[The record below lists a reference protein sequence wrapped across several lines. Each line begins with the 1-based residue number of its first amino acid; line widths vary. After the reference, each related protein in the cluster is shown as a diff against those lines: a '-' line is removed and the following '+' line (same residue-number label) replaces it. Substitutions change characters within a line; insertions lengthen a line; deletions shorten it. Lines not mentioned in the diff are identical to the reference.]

1 MLEPG
6 GRDERRLRALALEE
20 RVRGDRRPVR
30 EALEVAGADGAGG
43 RGTDSSWRAAVGTF
57 AVEIAAVLDEDGV
70 RERAADVDAE
80 NAHAAKADS
89 YERTVTTRYPLELG
103 LAVSVPRKNERKRQR
118 PIVGG
123 RNESRET
130 PSEPVRRFTR
140 LEKTQ
145 PSSGRKR
152 SM

>member
-1 MLEPG
+1 MYAVG
-6 GRDERRLRALALEE
+6 GVCKRVMGTKASETELRR
-20 RVRGDRRPVR
+20 
-30 EALEVAGADGAGG
+30 AGG
-43 RGTDSSWRAAVGTF
+43 
-57 AVEIAAVLDEDGV
+57 EP
-70 RERAADVDAE
+70 VD
-80 NAHAAKADS
+80 AHAAKAAG

-103 LAVSVPRKNERKRQR
+103 LAVRVPLKKERRRQR
-118 PIVGG
+118 PIAGG
-123 RNESRET
+123 LHESRAT